1 MFNTGFDETIITFTG
16 ENGRPLE
23 IEDECNLMVLI
34 NKYKSHALR
43 AQQCDDI

>member
-1 MFNTGFDETIITFTG
+1 MFNTGFDETILTFTG

-23 IEDECNLMVLI
+23 IEDKDNLMVLI
-34 NKYKSHALR
+34 NKLKSHAVR